1 MAEEVLVSLGATARR
16 VRPRGS
22 DSKPMD
28 LRQTAEFPGA
38 AKFRNGRFWRLAD
51 LEKFEAQFADR
62 FGAREETAAA

>member
-16 VRPRGS
+16 YGR
-22 DSKPMD
+22 
-28 LRQTAEFPGA
+28 AEA
-38 AKFRNGRFWRLAD
+38 TINRWIYDKRLNFREPQKIRNRRFWRLAD